1 MTNVSSIQ
9 TDQDKVDNIKE
20 QIYELQISLSKLI
33 YELEELEGKLKMHSK
48 SDILL
53 PEIRLKKQFKADG
66 SLELDLVLAI
76 AQCHDIFLCPY
87 EISHDIER
95 SPISPRC

>member
-1 MTNVSSIQ
+1 MFHLFRLIET
-9 TDQDKVDNIKE
+9 
-20 QIYELQISLSKLI
+20 KLI
-33 YELEELEGKLKMHSK
+33 HELEELEGKLEMHSK

-76 AQCHDIFLCPY
+76 ASVM
-87 EISHDIER
+87 ISFYVHTR
-95 SPISPRC
+95 SLI